1 MNKTIAERLALIRE
15 EMRREGID
23 AIVFP
28 SGDPHGGEYVPDRWK
43 GREYVTG
50 FSGSAG
56 TAVVTAD
63 AAALWTDSRYF
74 IAAAGQLKGTEFK
87 LMRDGVE
94 STPDMATWIGCKLAH
109 ISGAQVAADGMVNST
124 LQMEMLADRLRH
136 AGGIS
141 LRHNLDILQRVWQ
154 SRPPIPLGPIEIY
167 PDTLAGE
174 TAVAKMARL
183 RQRLSQRNVC
193 GLLMAALDDIAWLLN
208 LRGTDVYCNPVFVAY
223 LLIEG
228 GRATLFTDRRKIT
241 PEVAGYLT
249 GIGVDTDDYQN
260 IKKRLTAYSEYNI
273 MADPDEVNY
282 TLYNSI
288 AARETVREQSPV
300 KMMKAVKTEAEING
314 FRSAMLRDGVAMVQ
328 FLHWLDCNIGKRRI
342 TELDASSALAAFR
355 AGQPMY
361 RGLSFDTI
369 AAYGPHGA
377 IVHYEPTPGTDIELL
392 PRGLFLVDSGAQYL
406 DGTTDITRTVALG
419 PLTDQERRIYT
430 LVLKAHI
437 QLELCK
443 FPSGASG
450 TQLDALAR
458 QPLWREGLN
467 FMHGTGHGVG
477 SYLGVHEGPH
487 QIRMQWRPAPMLAG
501 MTVTD
506 EPGIYIEGRFGVRIE
521 NTLLATEYM
530 ETAFGR
536 FLQFEPLT
544 VCPIDKRPIIAEMLT
559 AEERG
564 WLNAY
569 HRMVQEKLS
578 PLVEKAVCRW
588 LEAACAP
595 L

>member
-23 AIVFP
+23 AFVFP
-28 SGDPHGGEYVPDRWK
+28 SSDPHGGEYVPAHWK

-50 FSGSAG
+50 FGGSAG
-56 TAVVTAD
+56 TAVVTAG

-74 IAAAGQLKGTEFK
+74 IAAAGQLEGTEFE

-94 STPDMATWIGCKLAH
+94 GTPDIAAWLGRKLAH
-109 ISGAQVAADGMVNST
+109 ISGAQVAADGMVNT
-124 LQMEMLADRLRH
+124 AGQMERLADRLRH
-136 AGGIS
+136 AGGIT
-141 LRHNLDILQRVWQ
+141 LRHNFDILQRVWQ
-154 SRPPIPLGPIEIY
+154 SRPPIPLSPIEVY
-167 PDTLAGE
+167 PDALAGE
-174 TAVAKMARL
+174 TAAAKMARL
-183 RQRLSQRNVC
+183 RQRLGQRNVC

-208 LRGTDVYCNPVFVAY
+208 LRGTDVHCNPVFVAY

-228 GRATLFTDRRKIT
+228 GRTTLFADKRKIT
-241 PEVAGYLT
+241 PEVAGYLA
-249 GIGVDTDDYQN
+249 GIGVDTDSYLGV
-260 IKKRLTAYSEYNI
+260 KERLAAYSEYNI

-288 AARETVREQSPV
+288 AAREIVREQSPV

-314 FRSAMLRDGVAMVQ
+314 FRSAMLRDGVAMAQ
-328 FLHWLDCNIGKRRI
+328 FLHWLDGNIGKRRI
-342 TELDASSALAAFR
+342 TELDACHTLAAFR

-377 IVHYEPTPGTDIELL
+377 IVHYEPTPGTDAELQ
-392 PRGLFLVDSGAQYL
+392 PHGLFLIDSGAQYL

-419 PLTDQERRIYT
+419 PLTDEERRIYT

-443 FPSGASG
+443 FPAGASG
-450 TQLDALAR
+450 TQIDALAR
-458 QPLWREGLN
+458 QPLWRQGLN

-487 QIRMQWRPAPMLAG
+487 QIRMEWRPAPLLAG

-544 VCPIDKRPIIAEMLT
+544 ICPIDKRPILAGMLT

-578 PLVEKAVCRW
+578 PLVERAVREW